1 MPNLREIPVD
11 FVVERAK
18 TRQTIDEAMPLRT
31 LISDWFTYNQCET
44 EGYADL
50 SDIDSH
56 FRKATCVPIGGE
68 EPKMK
73 VVLPGCVLS
82 KYRTDVM
89 LANKLVDII
98 REIHRCMTIPLAV
111 SNMAK
116 RPEDVRKTSWTWPHV
131 MRVMKRRNII
141 IDGTT
146 KANFGRLIETV
157 LGDKVKPNSIR
168 RANYGDY
175 SVVDT
180 YDYDLKEVDKDILRE
195 ITALF
200 VPLFKPIEMM
210 QLTES

>member
-18 TRQTIDEAMPLRT
+18 TRKTIDEARPLRT

-56 FRKATCVPIGGE
+56 FRKATCVSIGGE
-68 EPKMK
+68 EPQMK

-82 KYRTDVM
+82 KYRTDVV

-98 REIHRCMTIPLAV
+98 HEIHRRMNIPLAI
-111 SNMAK
+111 SNRAK
-116 RPEDVRKTSWTWPHV
+116 RPEDVRQTSWTWPHV
-131 MRVMKRRNII
+131 MRVMKKRDII
-141 IDGTT
+141 AGGTT
-146 KANFGRLIETV
+146 KAVFGAMIETI
-157 LGDKVKPNSIR
+157 LGNKVKPNSIR

-180 YDYDLKEVDKDILRE
+180 YDYNLKEADKDVVKE
-195 ITALF
+195 ITTLF
-200 VPLFKPIEMM
+200 LPLFRPK
-210 QLTES
+210 